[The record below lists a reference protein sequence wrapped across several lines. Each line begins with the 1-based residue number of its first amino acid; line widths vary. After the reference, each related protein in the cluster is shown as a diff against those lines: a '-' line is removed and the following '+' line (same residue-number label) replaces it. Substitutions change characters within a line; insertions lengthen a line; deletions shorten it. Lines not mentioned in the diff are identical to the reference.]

1 LEKVSQVNSMRIGVF
16 GLVCAV
22 AAVPLV
28 AGASGVG
35 DAPTVKVGDPAPT
48 FRLPTYNPEEAKVAF
63 VALDTLVG
71 PESTDAATRAV
82 LVSFFATWCGPC
94 KKEMPYLQTL
104 FTEMQPK
111 GLKVLMI
118 SIDKEEKAVEEVKA
132 LVKKNGVTFP
142 VLKDR
147 FNLLARRYLGDK
159 TPLPSV
165 FIIKKDGSITMVNQG
180 YNKDASEFLR
190 AEVEKALAN

>member
-1 LEKVSQVNSMRIGVF
+1 
-16 GLVCAV
+16 
-22 AAVPLV
+22 
-28 AGASGVG
+28 
-35 DAPTVKVGDPAPT
+35 
-48 FRLPTYNPEEAKVAF
+48 VAF
-63 VALDTLVG
+63 VALDQHVG
-71 PESTDAATRAV
+71 PESTEASTRAV

-104 FTEMQPK
+104 HTELAGK
-111 GLKVLMI
+111 GLKILMI
-118 SIDKEEKAVEEVKA
+118 SIDKEEKAIEEVKT
-132 LVKKNGVTFP
+132 LVKKNGLTFP

-165 FIIKKDGSITMVNQG
+165 FLIKKDGNIAMVNQG
-180 YNKDASEFLR
+180 YNKDVSEFLR